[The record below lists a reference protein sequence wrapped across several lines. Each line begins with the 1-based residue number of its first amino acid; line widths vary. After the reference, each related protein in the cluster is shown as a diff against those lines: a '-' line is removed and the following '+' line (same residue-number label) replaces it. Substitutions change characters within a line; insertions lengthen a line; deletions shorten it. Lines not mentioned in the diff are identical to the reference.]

1 MSSITAPR
9 RRAVLLLLVGCL
21 VAAIAGVVTNPA
33 VAGKPAQALP
43 TPDNLVISGVTT
55 GYAPGAGVPDAAV
68 PSLIVKAGS
77 PFDVAVSF
85 TNSKG
90 RPAAF
95 ETATTVTVTVTS
107 HAGTTLATATGTAPA
122 GATGTTITTTVA
134 APANRVTLTVTAP
147 SGTDVPLSDSTVEFD
162 VLSQVR
168 PDVTAK
174 SGKVFEEGIGGDSN
188 CSLGATPTSPVC
200 GVVRLPRGAGSNVL
214 LSLGSCDLVT
224 DPLDRYAPCFEGP
237 TLTDGAVVQSLFSQ
251 PSKPYTIT
259 SPATVIV
266 KCDKTL
272 CGTGAI
278 RALTVLYSLGGNDAL
293 IAADPCPAK
302 NTMAAAGTPCVD
314 YVQSKRDSSGDTHL
328 YLETDGDI
336 RTGIG

>member
-1 MSSITAPR
+1 MSFNTALR
-9 RRAVLLLLVGCL
+9 RRYVALLLAGCL
-21 VAAIAGVVTNPA
+21 TAAITGAITNPA
-33 VAGKPAQALP
+33 AAGKPAHALP
-43 TPDNLVISGVTT
+43 TPDNIVITGVTT

-85 TNSKG
+85 TNAKD

-95 ETATTVTVTVTS
+95 ATDTTVTVTVTS
-107 HAGTTLATATGTAPA
+107 HSGTTLDTAIGTALA

-134 APANRVTLTVTAP
+134 APANRVTLTATAP
-147 SGTDVPLSDSTVEFD
+147 SGTAVPLSDSTAEFD
-162 VLSQVR
+162 VLSDVR
-168 PDVTAK
+168 PDVPAK
-174 SGKVFEEGIGGDSN
+174 SGKVFEQGIGGDSG

-200 GVVRLPRGAGSNVL
+200 GVVLLPRGAGSNVL
-214 LSLGSCDLVT
+214 LSLGACDSVT
-224 DPLDRYAPCFEGP
+224 DPLDLYAPCFAGP
-237 TLTDGAVVQSLFSQ
+237 TRTDGAVVQSLFSQ
-251 PSKPYTIT
+251 PSKPYSID
-259 SPATVIV
+259 SPATVIL

-278 RALTVLYSLGGNDAL
+278 RDLKVLYSLGGNDAL

-302 NTMAAAGTPCVD
+302 NTMAAALTPCVD
-314 YVQSKRDSSGDTHL
+314 YVQSKRDGSGDTHL